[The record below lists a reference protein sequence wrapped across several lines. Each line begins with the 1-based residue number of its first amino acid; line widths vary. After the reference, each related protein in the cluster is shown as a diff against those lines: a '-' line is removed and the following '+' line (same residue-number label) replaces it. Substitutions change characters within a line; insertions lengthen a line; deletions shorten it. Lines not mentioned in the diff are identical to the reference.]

1 MQQHKAHVAM
11 AIFDDQ
17 GETGETRKK
26 GVLVTKPLR
35 RTTPSPGSSP
45 NKGGPQSPRT
55 PKNENQPP
63 PPLRSIPAT
72 PPQPSTPP
80 RSGTTPQ
87 NSPTSVQPA
96 QCFPA
101 TSPATSPTGPSRPS
115 RSPKPAPQRTPPS
128 SPQNAHN
135 QQSSQ
140 QNSPLSRPGVTS
152 SPRHLSIPPAAV
164 TTSQRKRIVVSM
176 RTFWA
181 RLSTFNDWKRARP
194 NPQNLSLSG
203 FYFSGNVKN
212 PQRPGDMDKTT
223 CFSCG
228 LTFVNWYGF
237 YRLLDVNNS
246 SPNPPTTITG
256 NLVMTHGL
264 CMSSTIELTERTVHL

>member
-1 MQQHKAHVAM
+1 MMQHKANVAM
-11 AIFDDQ
+11 SIFDDQ

-45 NKGGPQSPRT
+45 NKGGQSPRT

-80 RSGTTPQ
+80 RGGTTPQ
-87 NSPTSVQPA
+87 NSPTSVQSA
-96 QCFPA
+96 RCVPA
-101 TSPATSPTGPSRPS
+101 TSPATSPTGSSRPS
-115 RSPKPAPQRTPPS
+115 RSPKPAPPPS

-164 TTSQRKRIVVSM
+164 TTSQRKRVVVSM

-237 YRLLDVNNS
+237 HVRLLAYVNKEFS
-246 SPNPPTTITG
+246 
-256 NLVMTHGL
+256 
-264 CMSSTIELTERTVHL
+264 